1 MSVADRRLEKEKT
14 MPVRDL
20 PMPPVK
26 MQRIDV
32 SSGSALVRRQDD
44 AKHPIP
50 QLVLNLAQR

>member
-1 MSVADRRLEKEKT
+1 MSVADKRLEKEKT

-32 SSGSALVRRQDD
+32 SSGSALVRRQDE
-44 AKHPIP
+44 AKHPVP
-50 QLVLNLAQR
+50 QLALNFG